1 MAAKILPFPEELR
14 PRLPT
19 IVGNVDYLT
28 LQQRLTDID
37 AILRQSGLEK
47 DFIAASLEDWL
58 KKSTRPPSAREQTR
72 YQKGSRQALRCNL
85 LRTLLQEDFRGFSCQ
100 LAGNPLYQWFCHI
113 DALDLV
119 RVPSKSQLQ
128 RYADRMSATQLRSL
142 FDGLLRVAL
151 EQPATI
157 GLDKALDMEI
167 VFVDSTALK
176 ANIHFPTDWV
186 LLRDGVRT
194 LMKATLLIR
203 REGLCCRMESPE
215 SFLKRINQL
224 AIEMSQQGRRAG
236 SKKGRKQVLRK
247 IKKLV
252 SVVRAHARRHRD
264 RLDKEWSSTSWTR
277 KEAEVVLRRID
288 GVLELLPQAQTQAH
302 ERIIGERPVPN
313 EEKILSLY
321 DTTVR
326 VIVRGKAGAEV
337 EFGNTALITEN
348 IQGVIFDYQMFQDP
362 AASDNNL
369 LFESLVRI
377 REGTG
382 RCVGGVVGDRG
393 FHSAA
398 NSRALE
404 ETDTY
409 DGLCPRNPRDL
420 KERMKEERFAALQR
434 RRGQSEGRLGILKN
448 VFLGRPMR
456 AKGYAHREVGLGW
469 GVLTHNLWM
478 LARMSEEARDRE
490 KQKAA

>member
-19 IVGNVDYLT
+19 IVGNVDYRT
-28 LQQRLTDID
+28 LLQRLTDID
-37 AILRQSGLEK
+37 AILRQSGFEK
-47 DFIAASLEDWL
+47 DFIAACLEAWL
-58 KKSTRPPSAREQTR
+58 KKSPRPPSARVQTR

-113 DALDLV
+113 DALDVV

-128 RYADRMSATQLRSL
+128 RFADRMSATQLRSL
-142 FDGLLRVAL
+142 FDGLLRGAL
-151 EQPATI
+151 EQPATL
-157 GLDKALDMEI
+157 GLDKALDLET

-194 LMKATLLIR
+194 LMKATVLIR

-236 SKKGRKQVLRK
+236 SKKGRKRVLRK
-247 IKKLV
+247 IKELV
-252 SVVRAHARRHRD
+252 KVVRAHARRHRD

-277 KEAEVVLRRID
+277 KEAEVVLRRMD

-321 DTTVR
+321 DTNVR

-337 EFGNTALITEN
+337 EFGNTVLIAEN
-348 IQGVIFDYQMFQDP
+348 IQGVIVDYQMFQES
-362 AASDNNL
+362 AASDSNL

-377 REGTG
+377 KEGTG
-382 RCVGGVVGDRG
+382 CCVGAVVGDRG

-420 KERMKEERFAALQR
+420 KERMKEKRFAALQR